1 MRRYPAHPPLQ
12 VKSLLGLTI
21 PPDHK
26 SHLHLGVIDSWVD
39 VFTHITTCRSILASH
54 WSRAPILASDWST
67 ASILASDWST
77 ASILTFDWLQ
87 VAGRCAGPLLLRR
100 APLTQGEQSEQ

>member
-1 MRRYPAHPPLQ
+1 MRRYPAHPPRPGEE
-12 VKSLLGLTI
+12 SAGADH

-54 WSRAPILASDWST
+54 WSRAPILAS
-67 ASILASDWST
+67 
-77 ASILTFDWLQ
+77 ILTFDWLQ
-87 VAGRCAGPLLLRR
+87 VARRRAGPLLLRR

>member
-1 MRRYPAHPPLQ
+1 MRRYPAHPPPPGEE
-12 VKSLLGLTI
+12 STGADH

-54 WSRAPILASDWST
+54 CSR